1 MEKENHEVKNAA
13 AGPSQGLASMFADGS
28 KAIATQK

>member
-1 MEKENHEVKNAA
+1 MEKENHESKIAVT
-13 AGPSQGLASMFADGS
+13 GTSQGLARMFADGS